1 MANAR
6 NTDFTLLDYTD
17 EINLF
22 PKVWSLISGMNL
34 FDVHPIRTTLAQ
46 VEYVQEKVGDITS
59 RKRGGERNFITSE
72 DARTANLDVP
82 FFPLDRN
89 IKAADIQ
96 SFREYGTNSESKTL
110 QGEVA
115 RVMSRIR
122 ASHAQLSEKAMALAV
137 QGIGLEGAGIGVNYS
152 YATEF
157 GQTQPLAPVDFTVT
171 TTDPRD
177 TLEKTARRVIVKNAQ
192 DGTDSHASYN
202 IVAFCG
208 ANYFDALIG
217 HPLVEES
224 YKYYESQQEPLRRRL
239 GMKDEG
245 DSVRVFKSKGITYIE
260 DISNNF
266 PEGEAFII
274 PMGMTDMFRKYVA
287 PADDAEYANTP
298 GQDLYLFYK
307 EDGFNRKFKVESE
320 TSMLCVNTRV
330 DLTVKSV
337 GTF

>member
-6 NTDFTLLDYTD
+6 NTDFTLVDYTD

-34 FDVHPIRTTLAQ
+34 FDTHPVRTDLVQ
-46 VEYVQEKVGDITS
+46 VEYVQEKLAAIAA

-72 DARTANLDVP
+72 DARTANLNVP
-82 FFPLDRN
+82 FFPLDRS

-96 SFREYGTNSESKTL
+96 SFREYGTNAESKTL

-115 RVMSRIR
+115 RVMARIR

-137 QGIGLEGAGIGVNYS
+137 QGIGLEGAAPGVNYS

-157 GQTQPLAPVDFTVT
+157 GQTQPLAPVDFTVL

-177 TLEKTARRVIVKNAQ
+177 TLESTARRVIVRNAQ
-192 DGTDSHASYN
+192 DGTGSHASYN
-202 IVAFCG
+202 ILAFCG
-208 ANYFDALIG
+208 ADYFDALIG

-224 YKYYESQQEPLRRRL
+224 YKYYESQQEPLRKRL
-239 GMKDEG
+239 GMMDEG
-245 DSVRVFKSKGITYIE
+245 DSVRVFKSKGITFVE
-260 DISNNF
+260 DISGNF
-266 PEGEAFII
+266 PAAEAYII
-274 PMGMTDMFRKYVA
+274 PMGVTDMFRKYVA
-287 PADDAEYANTP
+287 PADDAEYANTA
-298 GQDLYLFYK
+298 GQDLYLWYK
-307 EDGFNRKFKVESE
+307 SSEYHRSQKVESE
-320 TSMLCVNTRV
+320 ASMLCVNTRI

-337 GTF
+337 GTL